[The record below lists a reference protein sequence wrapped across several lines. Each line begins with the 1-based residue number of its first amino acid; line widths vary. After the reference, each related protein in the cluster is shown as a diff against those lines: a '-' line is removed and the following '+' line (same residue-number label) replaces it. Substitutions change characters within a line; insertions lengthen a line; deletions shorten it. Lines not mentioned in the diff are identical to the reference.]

1 MAFLDITELEHDDS
15 SECGGVITADG
26 ERGDVTVTSIRPG
39 EEGGDIVL
47 LLAVPGAV
55 VPSVVSTAVSALANS
70 VLVHFL

>member
-1 MAFLDITELEHDDS
+1 MAFLERTELAHDDS

-47 LLAVPGAV
+47 LFAVPGAIA
-55 VPSVVSTAVSALANS
+55 PSVISAAVSALAIP